1 MELLCLLGF
10 GCSTA
15 ARCNGHVE
23 LFGDLDV
30 REQRV
35 WYGQMV
41 EFGDLCLKLVFKSKF
56 KVDVL
61 LLSIY
66 VVLGSILGK

>member
-1 MELLCLLGF
+1 M
-10 GCSTA
+10 
-15 ARCNGHVE
+15 E